1 MPADNVTN
9 MRLSHAYLYIQK
21 VERELT
27 SKGEDRRS
35 MGREAFLE
43 YAWKY
48 KEDKA
53 GAIVD
58 QIRRLG
64 ASADWSKQK
73 FTLDPD
79 VRDHITYI

>member
-1 MPADNVTN
+1 M
-9 MRLSHAYLYIQK
+9 Q
-21 VERELT
+21 VERELEA
-27 SKGEDRRS
+27 KGESRKS

-43 YAWKY
+43 YTWKY

-73 FTLDPD
+73 FTLDTD
-79 VRDHITYI
+79 VRHQTTY

>member
-1 MPADNVTN
+1 
-9 MRLSHAYLYIQK
+9 

-73 FTLDPD
+73 FTLDSD
-79 VRDHITYI
+79 VRYICIIKKKKKQVYIYILTER